1 MENEN
6 STSGTGSVMID
17 VIKPETLVS
26 ISMSSGYYR
35 KIQSALAFL
44 ISGKSTEELNSA
56 HQQISSQD
64 ITDEWVSHYETL
76 LILAKEF
83 EDVARKE
90 GFIVQVTQEKAAEM
104 LKESL

>member
-1 MENEN
+1 MENQN
-6 STSGTGSVMID
+6 STSSTGSVMID

-35 KIQSALAFL
+35 KIQSALVFF

-64 ITDEWVSHYETL
+64 ITEEWVSHYETL

>member
-17 VIKPETLVS
+17 VIKPETIVS

-35 KIQSALAFL
+35 KIQSALVFL
-44 ISGKSTEELNSA
+44 ISGKSTEDLNSA

>member
-1 MENEN
+1 MGNEN
-6 STSGTGSVMID
+6 STSGTGSAMID
-17 VIKPETLVS
+17 VIKPETIVS
-26 ISMSSGYYR
+26 ISMSSGYYK
-35 KIQSALAFL
+35 KIQSALVFL
-44 ISGKSTEELNSA
+44 ISGKSTEDLNSA

-83 EDVARKE
+83 ENVARKE